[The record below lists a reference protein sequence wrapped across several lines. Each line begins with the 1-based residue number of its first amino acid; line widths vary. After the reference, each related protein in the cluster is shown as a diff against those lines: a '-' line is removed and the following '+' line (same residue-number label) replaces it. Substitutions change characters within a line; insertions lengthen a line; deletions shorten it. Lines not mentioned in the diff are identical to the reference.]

1 MGRCEMNSK
10 KLEKNELLYR
20 LGYEEFSRFGY
31 KNASLNSIIEKTG
44 ISKGSFYYR
53 FNGKEDFYLFL
64 ATRALEKKEKIF
76 REVALKKEKSGDI
89 FDKLILQTEALIEY
103 AFSNRVMYDFSRSF
117 SNEKGNEIYERML
130 SSHTNDINVQFEEM
144 ISTAYRKGELRE
156 DLPEDFLV
164 KSFKYYFMNL
174 NGLLEVFGPL
184 NDKDELLRYCLY
196 FIETLKSGFKN
207 RK

>member
-1 MGRCEMNSK
+1 
-10 KLEKNELLYR
+10 
-20 LGYEEFSRFGY
+20 
-31 KNASLNSIIEKTG
+31 
-44 ISKGSFYYR
+44 
-53 FNGKEDFYLFL
+53 
-64 ATRALEKKEKIF
+64 
-76 REVALKKEKSGDI
+76 
-89 FDKLILQTEALIEY
+89 
-103 AFSNRVMYDFSRSF
+103 
-117 SNEKGNEIYERML
+117 ML